1 MIPILY
7 ESTETAFTSNGIGRL
22 ADAIECTVTEER
34 NGVYELFLSYP
45 ITGQH
50 FNEIQHS
57 RIISAVPADGKDPQP
72 FRIYRIEK
80 PIDGI
85 CSIYAEHISYEL
97 NHIPV
102 MPFTASSVSSALS
115 GLVDNAAQS
124 CPFTTWT
131 DKGSSGTFTLAT
143 PQPFRALLGG
153 VRGSILDSFGTGE
166 YEFDKYLVRLWQ
178 NRGYDTGATIRYGK
192 NLSDLTQDE
201 NIRETITGICPFWYN
216 QEDGTIVTLPEKAV
230 WASTAANYP
239 YLRTAVIDFS
249 TEWEEAPAVE
259 ELRARAQQYIT
270 DNNIGI
276 PKCSIDVEFV
286 PLWQADGASLGTPN
300 VALVLPAYVD
310 LDTLKNVD
318 GSVTGDTLVLSDA
331 RFDVTYNTY
340 RVLERINLCDTVT
353 IEYPA
358 LGVSYKAEVVKTE
371 YNVLLDRYNSLEIGD
386 PKTSLADTIVDITTV
401 TQQEIDESAETT
413 QSILRQF
420 VMHQTELITGA
431 LGGYV
436 VFRQNEATGY
446 PDEILIMDSPDMA
459 TARQVIRMN
468 KAGIGFSTSGYDGP
482 FTSAWTIDG
491 VFNADFITAGT
502 MLANRI
508 MGGTLSLGGSGNGN
522 GVLHILSGNDE
533 LAGVWDKDGITI
545 NANANIG
552 TYFKINLI
560 NGTYEAGRIL
570 YTASDVFPNGVY
582 LGALKTEYRIDGSY
596 IFDTTV
602 SPGSATMRKS
612 VYRSGSYVA
621 THDAEL
627 SLERLFF
634 ENPNYSFS
642 FEGSTGAFQIS
653 KLTGTSHSLSYN
665 GTSGAFTVSGTKSRR
680 ADADDFGK
688 RLLYCYETPSPVFG
702 DIGEGVIDETGTCY
716 VFLDPVFAETITT
729 EQYQVFLQRYGAG
742 DCFVLDRKP
751 GYFVVSGEPGLA
763 FGWELKA
770 KQKGYDQLRLE
781 REETP
786 LDVEIIDYG
795 EEAAQYIIELEEGR
809 IA

>member
-1 MIPILY
+1 MIPVLY
-7 ESTETAFTSNGIGRL
+7 DTTETTFASNGIGRL

-131 DKGSSGTFTLAT
+131 DKGTSGTFTLAT

-201 NIRETITGICPFWYN
+201 NIRETITGICPYWYN

-230 WASTAANYP
+230 WASTAANFP

-249 TEWEEAPAVE
+249 TEWEEAPTVE
-259 ELRARAQQYIT
+259 ELRVRAQQYIT

-286 PLWQADGASLGTPN
+286 PLWQADGASLGTPS

-318 GSVTGDTLVLSDA
+318 GTVSGDTLVLSDA

-386 PKTSLADTIVDITTV
+386 PKTSLADTIVGISTIT
-401 TQQEIDESAETT
+401 QAEIAESESA
-413 QSILRQF
+413 LRQF
-420 VMHQTELITGA
+420 VNHQTALITGG

-459 TARQVIRMN
+459 SAHNVIRMN
-468 KAGIGFSTSGYDGP
+468 KAGIGFSTSGYAGP

-491 VFNADFITAGT
+491 VFNADFISAGT

-508 MGGTLSLGGSGNGN
+508 MGGTLTLGGLNNES
-522 GVLHILSGNDE
+522 GVLNIQNDANE
-533 LAGVWDKDGITI
+533 VTGLWDKNGIIIDGTQPYDGE
-545 NANANIG
+545 G
-552 TYFKINLI
+552 TRGSLEIDLI
-560 NGTYEAGRIL
+560 NGFIVSGKNRVTTTGTSFEPINVDLGSLEFHYYDTAYHWVAAITPGGISIERQVRSGG
-570 YTASDVFPNGVY
+570 TASP
-582 LGALKTEYRIDGSY
+582 TI
-596 IFDTTV
+596 
-602 SPGSATMRKS
+602 
-612 VYRSGSYVA
+612 
-621 THDAEL
+621 EL
-627 SLERLFF
+627 SLDSFALQGPTKRL
-634 ENPNYSFS
+634 EYSVDGGWLQMDGNFS
-642 FEGSTGAFQIS
+642 C
-653 KLTGTSHSLSYN
+653 
-665 GTSGAFTVSGTKSRR
+665 SGTKSRR

>member
-7 ESTETAFTSNGIGRL
+7 DSNETAFTSNGIGRL

-45 ITGQH
+45 ITGQY
-50 FNEIQHS
+50 FEELQHS

-102 MPFTASSVSSALS
+102 MPFSASSVSAALI
-115 GLVDNAAQS
+115 GLVNNSAQA

-131 DKGSSGTFTLAT
+131 DKATTGTFTLST

-178 NRGYDTGATIRYGK
+178 NRGYDTGAVIRYGK
-192 NLSDLTQDE
+192 NLVDLTQDE
-201 NIRETITGICPFWYN
+201 NIENTITGICPYWYN
-216 QEDGTIVTLPEKAV
+216 QENDTLVTLPEKAV
-230 WASTAANYP
+230 WASTAANFP

-249 TEWEEAPAVE
+249 SEWEEAPTVD
-259 ELRARAQQYIT
+259 ELRTRAQKYIT
-270 DNNIGI
+270 DNKIGI
-276 PKCSIDVEFV
+276 PKVSIDVEFV
-286 PLWQADGASLGTPN
+286 PLSQVDGASLGTPN

-310 LDTLKNVD
+310 AGTLKNVD
-318 GSVTGDTLVLSDA
+318 GSVSGDTLILNDA
-331 RFDVTYNTY
+331 RFEVTYNTY

-386 PKTSLADTIVDITTV
+386 PKTSLADTIEGISSIIQNDIT
-401 TQQEIDESAETT
+401 ESE
-413 QSILRQF
+413 SILRQF
-420 VMHQTELITGA
+420 VNHQTALITGG

-436 VFRQNEATGY
+436 VFHQNEVSGY

-459 TARQVIRMN
+459 SAQNVIRMN
-468 KAGIGFSTSGYDGP
+468 QAGIGFSTTGYAGP

-491 VFNADFITAGT
+491 VFNADFISAGT

-508 MGGTLSLGGSGNGN
+508 KGGTLTLGGLNNGSGVMN
-522 GVLHILSGNDE
+522 ILNDANE
-533 LAGVWDKDGITI
+533 VTGVWDRNGIIIDGTQPYTGE
-545 NANANIG
+545 G
-552 TYFKINLI
+552 TRGSLEINLV
-560 NGTYEAGRIL
+560 NGFVVSGKNRVTTTGTSYEP
-570 YTASDVFPNGVY
+570 TNVD
-582 LGALKTEYRIDGSY
+582 LGSLEFHYYDSQY
-596 IFDTTV
+596 HWV
-602 SPGSATMRKS
+602 SSIRP
-612 VYRSGSYVA
+612 SGISIERTLLA
-621 THDAEL
+621 DNTSGPSIEL
-627 SLERLFF
+627 SLDSFALQGPTKRL
-634 ENPNYSFS
+634 EYTMS
-642 FEGSTGAFQIS
+642 
-653 KLTGTSHSLSYN
+653 
-665 GTSGAFTVSGTKSRR
+665 SGYLHVGGNFTVDGTKSRR
-680 ADADDFGK
+680 APADDFGN

-742 DCFVLDRKP
+742 DCFVSERKP

-786 LDVEIIDYG
+786 LDVEVIDYG
-795 EEAAQYIIELEEGR
+795 EQAAQYIKELEEGR
-809 IA
+809 TA